1 MKKSLKRFLPFV
13 IVLALCMSLF
23 TVSAFAVDKRNPTV
37 EKNSDGTYKAVDEDG
52 NTIRNGW
59 VHITPDT
66 DHPKANDYW
75 VYASKGTLVS
85 GWQNIDGDWYYFYNG
100 DYVDRDGKT
109 VEDVPFMYS
118 DGLRYTED
126 NVEAENSQQWL
137 DQKNVWLF
145 NKDGS
150 LATGE
155 SGWFREKYDTVDD
168 QGNPVTKY
176 YWYFVNSDGSMYKG
190 WVDDDGAIYALDSA
204 MVPGISTG
212 YTYPGEWVDEENGLM
227 TWEEAPHHFIN
238 KDGTVVTD
246 GWASY
251 KYDNWEKDE
260 KTGEWVPTTTRRYY
274 YAGPDGALVSGWNE
288 IDGKW
293 YFFGSED
300 PDYPNRNYMRA
311 GEWLNF
317 GDNEVWYYVDKT
329 GARVEGWG
337 ASKLYDTKDAEGKDV
352 TTRDWYYFE
361 PGTGVQFQDG
371 WKKIDGK
378 WYIFSDGVMQH
389 DAALVDE
396 DTGKEYYL
404 GSDGAM
410 VTGWVQDSQGE
421 WYNYGDDGALVTDS
435 WIEDDNGS
443 WYYVDA
449 NGEMARNEE
458 IDGYYVGSDGAWIPD

>member
-37 EKNSDGTYKAVDEDG
+37 EKNSDGTYKAVDKDG

-59 VHITPDT
+59 VHVTPDT
-66 DHPKANDYW
+66 NNPKDSYW
-75 VYASKGTLVS
+75 VYASKGQLVT

-100 DYVDRDGKT
+100 DFDGY
-109 VEDVPFMYS
+109 DMVPFMYS
-118 DGLRYTED
+118 DGFGYTED
-126 NVEAENSQQWL
+126 DFEPETSQQWL
-137 DQKNVWLF
+137 DAKDRWLF

-168 QGNPVTKY
+168 QGNPVTRY
-176 YWYFVNSDGSMYKG
+176 AWYFVNSDGSMYKG
-190 WVDDDGAIYALDSA
+190 WVEDDGELYALDPS
-204 MVPGISTG
+204 MRTGIWPE
-212 YTYPGEWVDEENGLM
+212 YTYPGERVDEDNGLM

-246 GWASY
+246 GWASI
-251 KYDNWEKDE
+251 KYDTWEYDE
-260 KTGEWVPTTTRRYY
+260 KTKEVVPTTTREYY
-274 YAGPDGALVSGWNE
+274 YAAPDGTLVSGWNQ

-293 YFFGSED
+293 YFFGTTN
-300 PDYPNRNYMRA
+300 PDYPNRNWMRSD
-311 GEWLNF
+311 EFLKI
-317 GDNEVWYYVDKT
+317 DDVYYYVDKT

-337 ASKLYDTKDAEGKDV
+337 ATPLYDTKDAEGKPV
-352 TTRDWYYFE
+352 TTRDWRYFE
-361 PGTGVQFQDG
+361 PGTGVMVQDG

-378 WYIFSDGVMQH
+378 WYIFSDSIMQH
-389 DAALVDE
+389 DTAVVDE